1 MSTQKGKLITIV
13 FCLCLILINGV
24 AQTTTQRSLLLVC
37 SADSTLLS
45 LSITD
50 ARKIFLGI
58 PTVLDNVRLVPLLN
72 TSDALLTEV
81 FLQKIIFMSKRD
93 YEQQLVSRVFR
104 LGGKR
109 PSEYENISELINE
122 LLKTPGSLSF
132 MWSDQ
137 IENYKDLK
145 SLRVVWSN
153 SNN

>member
-1 MSTQKGKLITIV
+1 MKKHPGKIIPIV
-13 FCLCLILINGV
+13 ICLCLIFVDGM
-24 AQTTTQRSLLLVC
+24 AQTTQRSLLLVC
-37 SADSTLLS
+37 SADSSLSS

-72 TSDALLTEV
+72 TSDTLLAEV
-81 FLQKIIFMSKRD
+81 FLQKIIFMSRRD
-93 YEQQLVSRVFR
+93 YEQQLLSRVFR

-109 PSEYENISELINE
+109 PSEYENISELTDV
-122 LLKTPGSLSF
+122 LLNTPGSISF

-137 IENYKDLK
+137 VADHKDLK

>member
-1 MSTQKGKLITIV
+1 MNEHRGKIIAIV
-13 FCLCLILINGV
+13 FFLCLIFINGA

-37 SADSTLLS
+37 SADSTLSS

-58 PTVLDNVRLVPLLN
+58 PTVLDNIRLVPLLN

-109 PSEYENISELINE
+109 PSEYENIPELINE
-122 LLKTPGSLSF
+122 LLSTPGSVSF
-132 MWSDQ
+132 MWSDEV
-137 IENYKDLK
+137 ENYKDLK